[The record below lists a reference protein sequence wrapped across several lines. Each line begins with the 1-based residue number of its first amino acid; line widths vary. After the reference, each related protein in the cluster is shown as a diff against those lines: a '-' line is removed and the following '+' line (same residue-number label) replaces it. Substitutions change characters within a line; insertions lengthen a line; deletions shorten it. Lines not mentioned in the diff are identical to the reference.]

1 MNFSI
6 IYNPI
11 ATKFSQAALDHLIFK
26 FVERGLTLNAVIKSE
41 YAGHVIPLIKKLDPV
56 SDYLITLGGD
66 GTVNEAI
73 RAFNEIEQHSVYA
86 HISVGTT
93 NDMANNFN
101 LFRHD
106 PIKSIDKLATKG
118 VETMM
123 DSMIVNGEPVAYVS
137 AFCYVAPIPF
147 LVNTKLKKKLGHAA
161 YVVSALPVVARK
173 PEYVKITY
181 TANGETRSI
190 KTCLALI
197 TTSKGMGGITLY
209 PHSNQNDGKFEVF
222 FLKKLSPAIIP
233 PIFAQ
238 YCLDKVD
245 LSDFVQYADVFSTDE
260 LTVRFDGIL
269 PKYAVDNDG
278 NKAEFDLSLH
288 DNVLHYTMGKKIK
301 ILMPEY

>member
-73 RAFNEIEQHSVYA
+73 RAFNEIDQHSVYA

-101 LFRHD
+101 LFRHE

-118 VETMM
+118 KETMM
-123 DSMIVNGEPVAYVS
+123 DSIIVNGEPVAYVS

-161 YVVSALPVVARK
+161 YVVSALPVIAKR

-209 PHSNQNDGKFEVF
+209 PHADQNDGKFEVF

-233 PIFAQ
+233 PLFTQ

-245 LSDFVQYADVFSTDE
+245 LADFVQYADVFSTDE
-260 LTVRFDGIL
+260 LTVHFDGIL

-278 NKAEFDLSLH
+278 NKAEFDLTLH

>member
-101 LFRHD
+101 LFRHN

-123 DSMIVNGEPVAYVS
+123 DSIIVNGEPVAYVS

-161 YVVSALPVVARK
+161 YVVSALPVIARK
-173 PEYVKITY
+173 PEYIKITY
-181 TANGETRSI
+181 TANGETHSI

-209 PHSNQNDGKFEVF
+209 PHANQNDGKFEVF

-233 PIFAQ
+233 PVFAQ
-238 YCLDKVD
+238 YCLDKVNLAD
-245 LSDFVQYADVFSTDE
+245 YVQYADVFSTDE

-278 NKAEFDLSLH
+278 NKAGFDLSLH

>member
-1 MNFSI
+1 
-6 IYNPI
+6 
-11 ATKFSQAALDHLIFK
+11 
-26 FVERGLTLNAVIKSE
+26 
-41 YAGHVIPLIKKLDPV
+41 
-56 SDYLITLGGD
+56 
-66 GTVNEAI
+66 
-73 RAFNEIEQHSVYA
+73 
-86 HISVGTT
+86 
-93 NDMANNFN
+93 
-101 LFRHD
+101 
-106 PIKSIDKLATKG
+106 
-118 VETMM
+118 M

-181 TANGETRSI
+181 TANGETHSI

-209 PHSNQNDGKFEVF
+209 PHANQNDGKFEVF

-233 PIFAQ
+233 PLFAQ

-245 LSDFVQYADVFSTDE
+245 LVDFVQYADVFSTDE

>member
-101 LFRHD
+101 LFRHN

-123 DSMIVNGEPVAYVS
+123 DSIIVNGEPVAYVS

-161 YVVSALPVVARK
+161 YVVSALPVIARK

-181 TANGETRSI
+181 TTNGETHSI

-209 PHSNQNDGKFEVF
+209 QHANQNDGKFEVF

-233 PIFAQ
+233 PVFAQ
-238 YCLDKVD
+238 YCLDKVNLAD
-245 LSDFVQYADVFSTDE
+245 YVQYADVFSTDE
-260 LTVRFDGIL
+260 LTIRFDGIL

-278 NKAEFDLSLH
+278 NKAGFELSLH